1 MEEKIVSYKGT
12 DKDMKCRG
20 YQYELGKEY
29 ETGKA
34 KACSAGFYGC
44 EYPLDVFGYYP
55 PGTSRYFKCEQSG
68 KIDRDGD
75 DSKIASTKIK
85 LNAEIGIPDLVKA
98 AFEYTKAH
106 TTTEHTDPKMATAG
120 EYGAATAGYR
130 GAATAGYRGAA
141 TASYCGAATAGEYG
155 AATSRGR
162 SATGK
167 NGLSVAR
174 GSNVMVKGGLGA
186 LLVIAEEKSDS
197 YDIKEYKVAVVDG
210 EKIKADTW
218 YRLKDGELAEV
229 TDV

>member
-120 EYGAATAGYR
+120 EYGAAT
-130 GAATAGYRGAA
+130 
-141 TASYCGAATAGEYG
+141 
-155 AATSRGR
+155 SRGR